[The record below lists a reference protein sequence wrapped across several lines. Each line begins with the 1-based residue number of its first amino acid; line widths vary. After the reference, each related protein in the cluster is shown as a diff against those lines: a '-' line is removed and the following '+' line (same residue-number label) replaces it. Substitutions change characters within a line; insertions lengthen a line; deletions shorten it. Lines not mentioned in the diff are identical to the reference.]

1 MGATQPERI
10 RIALAEDEP
19 DQRRALAALLKT
31 LNYDVVCTAA
41 HGAELVSYCSKEH
54 VDVVIA
60 DLDMPEMDGL
70 ELAEAF
76 AERAIP
82 VILLSGH
89 VDVRAVRIEN
99 EPLAARLLKPASVDS
114 LQAAIDQALGAR
126 GRRQSPASQTP
137 QDP

>member
-1 MGATQPERI
+1 MSATQFDRI
-10 RIALAEDEP
+10 KVALGEDEP
-19 DQRRALAALLKT
+19 DQRIALAALLKA

-70 ELAEAF
+70 EVAEAL
-76 AERAIP
+76 ADRATP

-89 VDVRAVRIEN
+89 ADVRAVRIEN
-99 EPLAARLLKPASVDS
+99 EPLAARLLKPASADS
-114 LQAAIDQALGAR
+114 LRAAIDQVLDAR
-126 GRRQSPASQTP
+126 RRRQSAASQMP